1 MNLHKCFAI
10 AVLVLLISSWAHLE
24 AAQNQ
29 PRVMAQFVGSTPCD
43 ALPRELLDIAAT
55 SNCERITW
63 ELTLF
68 TNSDIP
74 LPLTFTL
81 VTTYG
86 MQAHNSSG
94 FIGGGERKTL
104 EGKWIKIKASKDNR
118 GALVYELKS
127 SEGHESITF
136 VSVSENLLHLLNK
149 NKQLMVG
156 DASWSYTLNRK
167 IGDR

>member
-1 MNLHKCFAI
+1 MSLHKCFAI
-10 AVLVLLISSWAHLE
+10 AVLVLLISPWAHLE

-43 ALPRELLDIAAT
+43 ALPRALLEIAAT

-68 TNSDIP
+68 TNSDIT
-74 LPLTFTL
+74 LPVTFTL

-94 FIGGGERKTL
+94 FIGGGKRKTL
-104 EGKWIKIKASKDNR
+104 EGKWIKMKATKDNPD
-118 GALVYELKS
+118 ALVYELRS
-127 SEGHESITF
+127 SQGHESITF
-136 VSVSENLLHLLNK
+136 VSVSENLLHLLDTNK
-149 NKQLMVG
+149 HLMVG

-167 IGDR
+167 TGDR